1 MQIQLTPQIE
11 SIVKE
16 LLATGDYHDQDEVIA
31 EAIILLEDERRLR
44 ALRAALADAEGEI
57 ASGDYVLWTPELR
70 AEIRREARQ
79 LVNEGRKPHPDVCP

>member
-16 LLATGDYHDQDEVIA
+16 LLATGDYHDQDEVTA
-31 EAIILLEDERRLR
+31 EAIILLEAVRPP
-44 ALRAALADAEGEI
+44 ASLADAEGEI